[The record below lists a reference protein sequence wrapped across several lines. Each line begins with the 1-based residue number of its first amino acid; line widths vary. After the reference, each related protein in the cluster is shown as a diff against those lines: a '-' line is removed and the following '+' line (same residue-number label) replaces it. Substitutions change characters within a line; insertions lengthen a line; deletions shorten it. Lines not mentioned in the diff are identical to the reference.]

1 MLDALVPAARR
12 RLSLTPLIDIV
23 FILLLF
29 FMVATSFSQ
38 HTDVSI
44 ALAGSGTG
52 NAAAERPLV
61 VVTVHVD
68 GTASVNGTR
77 VALDHLTDTIGAAA
91 PVRGEAVVLL
101 RTDAGV
107 AMQDLL
113 SAVSAARRAAVHAV
127 ALMD

>member
-77 VALDHLTDTIGAAA
+77 AALAHLTASVDEAA
-91 PVRGEAVVLL
+91 RERRRTVVLL

-107 AMQDLL
+107 SMQDLL
-113 SAVSAARRAAVHAV
+113 SAVAAARRAAVHAV